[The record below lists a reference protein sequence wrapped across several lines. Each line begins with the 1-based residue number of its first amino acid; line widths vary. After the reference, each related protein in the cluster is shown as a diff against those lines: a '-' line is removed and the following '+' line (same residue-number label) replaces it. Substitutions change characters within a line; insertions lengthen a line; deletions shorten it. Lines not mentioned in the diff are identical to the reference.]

1 MDKNKIIGTID
12 IEPRWVDLCSLS
24 TRGGLSPKFLLPACE
39 TADVVRQAQKQGK
52 KGVTFLFLDDGTCE
66 FEVIEK

>member
-1 MDKNKIIGTID
+1 MKDKEVILTID
-12 IEPRWVDLCSLS
+12 LEPKWVELCNLVK
-24 TRGGLSPKFLLPACE
+24 RGGLSPEFLLPACE